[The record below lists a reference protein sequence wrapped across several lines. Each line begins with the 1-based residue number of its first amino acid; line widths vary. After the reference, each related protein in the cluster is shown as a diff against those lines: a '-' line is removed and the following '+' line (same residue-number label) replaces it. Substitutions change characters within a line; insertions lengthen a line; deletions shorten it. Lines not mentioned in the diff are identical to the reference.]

1 MVILRDG
8 NIFDGEKYYDDDD
21 DAINILTSDTFLS
34 LYILWAMV
42 TDDGSFDSI
51 AINVSVR

>member
-1 MVILRDG
+1 MKIYLMERK
-8 NIFDGEKYYDDDD
+8 NNDDD
-21 DAINILTSDTFLS
+21 DAINILTSNTFLS
-34 LYILWAMV
+34 LWAIV